1 MKGNQLKKPAIK
13 TTPILIEHEP
23 FIREL
28 INTCAD
34 LIQDKMEA
42 QNLGFESVD
51 IEAKIRFKKK
61 QFDYRTINHAM
72 PKPPKSGKRLKS
84 SKK

>member
-13 TTPILIEHEP
+13 TKPILIEHEP
-23 FIREL
+23 FVREL
-28 INTCAD
+28 INACAD

-42 QNLGFESVD
+42 ENLGFESVD

-72 PKPPKSGKRLKS
+72 PVPSRKPQR
-84 SKK
+84 KKNIK